1 MKNYSLNSLMTQ
13 LSNHYLCGN
22 MQNTRVITENS
33 QFDIIIERLCYQLIE
48 DYNDFENTCIVG
60 IQTGG
65 VQLAERII
73 EKLTD
78 ILSRP
83 SVMMIKASRGCI
95 VPLGKLDITFYR
107 DDFRTSKKPLSAQEN
122 DMPFIIENLKVIL
135 VDDVLYTGR
144 SVQSALTA
152 LNHYGRPHSVKLLV
166 LVDRR
171 FHRQIPVRPDY
182 IGLSIDSVDE
192 AYVHVEWGKNG
203 ENTEGG
209 DKIILTNK
217 K

>member
-1 MKNYSLNSLMTQ
+1 ME
-13 LSNHYLCGN
+13 
-22 MQNTRVITENS
+22 NTRVITENA

-60 IQTGG
+60 IQSGG
-65 VQLAERII
+65 VQLAERLI

-78 ILSRP
+78 IL
-83 SVMMIKASRGCI
+83 RGCI
-95 VPLGKLDITFYR
+95 IPLGKLDITFYR
-107 DDFRTSKKPLSAQEN
+107 DDFRTSKKPLAAQEN

-192 AYVHVEWGKNG
+192 AYVHVEWGEKG
-203 ENTEGG
+203 ENIEAG
-209 DKIILTNK
+209 DKIILMNK

>member
-1 MKNYSLNSLMTQ
+1 MHWR
-13 LSNHYLCGN
+13 NHYLCDN
-22 MQNTRVITENS
+22 MENTRIITEKA

-48 DYNDFENTCIVG
+48 DYNDFDNTCIVG

-73 EKLTD
+73 EKLTE
-78 ILSRP
+78 IL
-83 SVMMIKASRGCI
+83 RGCI

-107 DDFRTSKKPLSAQEN
+107 DDFRTRKKPLAAQEN

-144 SVQSALTA
+144 SVQSAMTA

-171 FHRQIPVRPDY
+171 FHRQVPVHPDY
-182 IGLSIDSVDE
+182 IGVSIDSLDE
-192 AYVHVEWGKNG
+192 AYVHVEWGKN
-203 ENTEGG
+203 EKNTDGTSRESREGG
-209 DKIILTNK
+209 DKIVLTSK

>member
-1 MKNYSLNSLMTQ
+1 ME
-13 LSNHYLCGN
+13 
-22 MQNTRVITENS
+22 NTRVITENA

-60 IQTGG
+60 IQSGG
-65 VQLAERII
+65 VQLAERLI

-78 ILSRP
+78 IL
-83 SVMMIKASRGCI
+83 RGCI
-95 VPLGKLDITFYR
+95 IPLGKLDITFYR
-107 DDFRTSKKPLSAQEN
+107 DDFRTSKKPLAAQEN

-192 AYVHVEWGKNG
+192 AYVHVEWVKKE
-203 ENTEGG
+203 ENVLANASVATAGG
-209 DKIILTNK
+209 DKIILMNK

>member
-1 MKNYSLNSLMTQ
+1 ME
-13 LSNHYLCGN
+13 
-22 MQNTRVITENS
+22 NTRVITEKA
-33 QFDIIIERLCYQLIE
+33 QFDLIVERLCYQLIE

-73 EKLTD
+73 EKLTE
-78 ILSRP
+78 IL
-83 SVMMIKASRGCI
+83 RGCI
-95 VPLGKLDITFYR
+95 IPLGKLDITFYR
-107 DDFRTSKKPLSAQEN
+107 DDFRTSKKPLAAQEN
-122 DMPFIIENLKVIL
+122 DMPFLIENLKVIL

-144 SVQSALTA
+144 SVQSAMTA

-171 FHRQIPVRPDY
+171 FHRQVPVHPDY
-182 IGLSIDSVDE
+182 IGVSIDSLDE
-192 AYVHVEWGKNG
+192 AYVHVEWDKNDKNMEHPDKSG
-203 ENTEGG
+203 TEGG
-209 DKIILTNK
+209 DKIVLTNK